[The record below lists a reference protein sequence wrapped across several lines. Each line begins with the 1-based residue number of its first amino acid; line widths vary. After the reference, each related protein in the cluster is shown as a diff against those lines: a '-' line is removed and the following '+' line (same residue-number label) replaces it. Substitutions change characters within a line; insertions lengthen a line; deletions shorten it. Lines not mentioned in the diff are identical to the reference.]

1 MKLED
6 LSGDERT
13 LVVVALQALHRER
26 LAASN
31 AVFTVCSLAGK
42 EQPPEDIFGLR
53 EVQDA
58 LRRMSGLNTEKE
70 EACRTL
76 TPVRRPVR
84 SGRAPKS

>member
-1 MKLED
+1 MKLEE

-13 LVVVALQALHRER
+13 LVILALQALHRER
-26 LAASN
+26 LSASN

-58 LRRMSGLNTEKE
+58 LRSIG
-70 EACRTL
+70 A
-76 TPVRRPVR
+76 
-84 SGRAPKS
+84 APAR

>member
-1 MKLED
+1 MNMSINSMQLEE
-6 LSGDERT
+6 LTGDERT

-26 LAASN
+26 LTASN

-58 LRRMSGLNTEKE
+58 LRRLG
-70 EACRTL
+70 A
-76 TPVRRPVR
+76 
-84 SGRAPKS
+84 APAR

>member
-1 MKLED
+1 MKLEE

-26 LAASN
+26 LTASN
-31 AVFTVCSLAGK
+31 AVFTVCSMAGK

-58 LRRMSGLNTEKE
+58 LRRMG
-70 EACRTL
+70 A
-76 TPVRRPVR
+76 
-84 SGRAPKS
+84 APAR